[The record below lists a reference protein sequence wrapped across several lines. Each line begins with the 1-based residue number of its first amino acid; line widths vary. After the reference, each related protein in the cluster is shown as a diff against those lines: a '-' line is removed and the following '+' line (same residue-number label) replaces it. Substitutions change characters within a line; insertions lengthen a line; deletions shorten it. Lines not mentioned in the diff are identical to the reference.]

1 MKISIRGFLLDM
13 LAFQGLSKQRQKR
26 IASASAEP
34 MPVHPVNRLAQ
45 EIHPDRLRLIVDSVK
60 DETRSSRTF
69 RLVPDRA
76 SGFTA
81 LPPFRAGQY
90 LSLKVAA
97 NGVRITRPFS
107 ISSAPYE
114 ALGPQGY
121 YDLTIKRVADGFLT
135 PYLWDNWKAGT
146 AIESSAPTGFFYHE
160 PLRDAHQIIGLAG
173 GSGVTPFRSMAREI
187 VHGSLDAE
195 LVLLY
200 GSSAEDDI
208 LFYDEL
214 KALEREAEGRVRI
227 VHVLSCEK
235 VTLPGCEA
243 GFITADLV
251 RRYGDVDQGTLFVC
265 GPQAMYDFS
274 RGELATL
281 NLPRRRV
288 RWEAFGEVKNIAR
301 HPAFPPQAVGTT
313 HRIKVQVNGV
323 SAEVPASATETVLVA
338 LERAGLEPPSQ
349 CRSGE
354 CGFCRS
360 LLLSGDIFVVA
371 ETDGRR
377 AADCEFGY
385 FHPCSSYPLSDL
397 EVRVPQT
404 P

>member
-13 LAFQGLSKQRQKR
+13 LAFQGLSKQRQKHIAR
-26 IASASAEP
+26 ASARP
-34 MPVHPVNRLAQ
+34 MPVHPVNQLVQ
-45 EIHPDRLRLIVDSVK
+45 QIHPDRLRLVIESVK
-60 DETRSSRTF
+60 DETRSTRTF

-76 SGFTA
+76 SGFLT

-114 ALGPQGY
+114 ASGPNGFY
-121 YDLTIKRVADGFLT
+121 EITIKRVSDGFLT
-135 PYLWDNWKAGT
+135 PYLWQNWKAGT
-146 AIESSAPTGFFYHE
+146 AIESGSPAGFFYHE
-160 PLRDAHQIIGLAG
+160 PLRDSRQIIGLAG

-187 VHGSLDAE
+187 VHGGLDAE
-195 LVLLY
+195 LLLLY

-208 LFYDEL
+208 LFYGEFQD
-214 KALEREAEGRVRI
+214 LERRSDGRVRV

-235 VTLPGCEA
+235 VTLPGCEE
-243 GFITADLV
+243 GFITADLI
-251 RRYGDVDQGTLFVC
+251 RKHGDPADATIFVC
-265 GPQAMYDFS
+265 GPQVMYEFV
-274 RGELATL
+274 RGEIAKLD
-281 NLPRRRV
+281 LPRRRV

-301 HPAFPPQAVGTT
+301 HPAFPQQAVGATY
-313 HRIKVQVNGV
+313 RIKAQVDGV
-323 SAEVPASATETVLVA
+323 SAEAPASATETVLVA

-354 CGFCRS
+354 CGYCRS
-360 LLLSGDIFVVA
+360 LLLSGDIFVLP
-371 ETDGRR
+371 ESDGRR
-377 AADCEFGY
+377 AADREFGH

-397 EVRVPQT
+397 VVRVPRT
-404 P
+404 A